1 MDDENN
7 IISRP
12 PVKKT
17 KTASALDQHVES
29 TSKLFHSLKLTD
41 CNDGVV
47 ILLEI
52 NNNNDEKEDED
63 TLAVIFMDVSQ
74 AQQGVDGRWEGKGK
88 LNARKQNKER
98 RKIRKKIVKAK
109 KQNMNKLTSLF
120 SVM

>member
-1 MDDENN
+1 MKNVENASAIRQRQMDDENN

-63 TLAVIFMDVSQ
+63 TLAVIFMDGSST
-74 AQQGVDGRWEGKGK
+74 ARCRW
-88 LNARKQNKER
+88 
-98 RKIRKKIVKAK
+98 
-109 KQNMNKLTSLF
+109 
-120 SVM
+120 